1 MSYAHSRRGLPPIPG
16 AAQQPLPPVPPPH
29 GGKIYDSGPRTPL
42 GSYSSSSSTY
52 STRAGDPIAVD
63 FLLPTGML
71 ITLTVFSH
79 MTLAEIKTSLWQ
91 EARNYPLYEL
101 MKDSGFYSF
110 VGMIGDHVHACC
122 MLNSF
127 A

>member
-16 AAQQPLPPVPPPH
+16 VAQQPLPPVPPPH

-71 ITLTVFSH
+71 ITLTVFSS
-79 MTLAEIKTSLWQ
+79 TL
-91 EARNYPLYEL
+91 R
-101 MKDSGFYSF
+101 
-110 VGMIGDHVHACC
+110 
-122 MLNSF
+122 
-127 A
+127 